1 MMKLEGRLVVSINR
15 KQRNIRIRNCG
26 NEMEVVGERGR
37 IEEDGKAI
45 EYTSYVW
52 LYRCSIAISTI
63 NFY

>member
-1 MMKLEGRLVVSINR
+1 MKLGGRLAVSANR

-26 NEMEVVGERGR
+26 NEMEVVGEGGR
-37 IEEDGKAI
+37 MEEDGKAI

-52 LYRCSIAISTI
+52 LYRCSITISTV